1 MNFKNIK
8 ENYEAVEDFLE
19 RKTSLPFNYTLFLV
33 VLIMCYYNVPFDSL
47 FTIIPKEF
55 SESVLKIT
63 HVVYNNLFI
72 TIILL
77 FICILLITLIFEY
90 TPIYKFLPE
99 STQSLNGQ
107 TDSIN
112 QFVAIR
118 RLIHLSKIIITDV
131 WVYFFIFSLIVDGNE
146 FKDIF
151 MGWDNLKSLDIEYRN
166 FTLISLL
173 VNKLVFTINILILIY
188 LLGRCLFILKID
200 SDELLSKISQEELD
214 KYYIIINKKNNV
226 IIIKSKYS
234 YVQKFYLV
242 KRENIN
248 MNTDHHFYEVINK
261 STDLSELIY
270 QFDYY
275 SKLIPT

>member
-8 ENYEAVEDFLE
+8 ENFEAVEDFLE

-47 FTIIPKEF
+47 FTSIPKKF

-99 STQSLNGQ
+99 STQSLNGK

-151 MGWDNLKSLDIEYRN
+151 MGWDNLKSLDIDYRN

-214 KYYIIINKKNNV
+214 KYYIIMNNKNNV

-275 SKLIPT
+275 SKLIPS